1 MLVAGLVILF
11 PVVNNRGSMRVCGK
25 FVKFSS
31 SLMRVVWHS
40 DPHTRGLL
48 HSRLIRLLALSHRGH
63 IEERY
68 LPLTTDEPATRGF
81 VIFDVAYVFILQNAR
96 AKYFAAL
103 VSPSKR
109 ICRTSRGPFRWEPS
123 FPSVADI
130 PDNFSATYSLPFM
143 AESKTLIGLFRGIAR
158 GQPQSR
164 YTGLLTSVCPIVNT
178 NRPSLA
184 GYRRLFK
191 VWRRLLRR
199 TRI

>member
-68 LPLTTDEPATRGF
+68 LPLTTDEPATRGSSSSTLRMF
-81 VIFDVAYVFILQNAR
+81 LSFKMRGRNTLQR
-96 AKYFAAL
+96 SLAL
-103 VSPSKR
+103 SKR

-158 GQPQSR
+158 G
-164 YTGLLTSVCPIVNT
+164 
-178 NRPSLA
+178 
-184 GYRRLFK
+184 
-191 VWRRLLRR
+191 
-199 TRI
+199 